1 MATLNPAAPEEK
13 LLADVLRH
21 ITSRN
26 AILFLG
32 SGFSASARGID
43 NEEMPVASDLAQK
56 IADLQNFDAEK
67 DLRYASSRYLDS
79 DGDKNALIKLL
90 RETFSV
96 RSVEDHHVTLAS
108 VPWRRVYTTNYDMC
122 FERAAEKAGKI
133 FDTVDLSSNP
143 SEFSARNNICVHLNG
158 SLKNLNSETLNND
171 FKLTNSSYLSPDS
184 FLTSSWRYPFQRD
197 IDFCSAIVFV
207 GYSMYDIEVQKILHS
222 DPAYRDKTF
231 FITRSLKK
239 GRDQFTIEQFGSI
252 LPIGAEAFAKAVAG
266 ESDVL
271 IAEPEELVLA
281 SLWEYQFSEEDV
293 EIRDAHV
300 DAFLMRGEVSDEIID
315 ATAMGAKGA
324 KGAKGA
330 PILISRDDI
339 IYAKQLLDADAKVV
353 VIAEFGN
360 GKSTFIRAL
369 RSQLAMSGVRVFT
382 ADQADAHQHDDLEK
396 IIKKDIKGC
405 LIIDSYEQNI
415 ALLKHYA
422 ELHPA
427 KLKLVIGART
437 SIHERFRPWLVK
449 SGLELNEI
457 ALDDLS
463 SQEADQFIEI
473 MDNVG
478 YWGEK
483 AALPLYSKQSIVNN
497 DHHRQLSLNLLSLL
511 SSPQMIERVR
521 ELLSGLLSNPQHR
534 DTIFSIALLSAND
547 KPLTSSLISEIALN
561 DAIYSSELRS
571 NESFRQ
577 IFQIQGIKISAKS
590 SVFAIALISQ
600 QFQATYIVDQ
610 LLKIVSAIDDG
621 MADLRDIQKSLLRF
635 SVVER
640 FLPAKQRMQN
650 LVRYYENLKREISW
664 LKGDPH
670 FWLQYGMAQLTYKH
684 YDKAQGYFD
693 QAYALAEKKHNYHTD
708 HLDTQQARLFL
719 LQAVS
724 VEDPARSFQL
734 FADGHKLLR
743 ALTDDVHKYRQV
755 EIYKEVFDKRF
766 AIFTKAQKAT
776 FERSCKNLL
785 AELTQVM
792 SDIWPG
798 SRPRIII
805 RVIDMLEAI
814 LSKINDG
821 KK

>member
-1 MATLNPAAPEEK
+1 MIAFASAASEEM
-13 LLADVLRH
+13 LLADVIRH
-21 ITSRN
+21 IATRN
-26 AILFLG
+26 SILFLG

-43 NEEMPVASDLAQK
+43 NEEMPLASNLAQK

-79 DGDKNALIKLL
+79 NGDKGALIKLL

-96 RSVEDHHVTLAS
+96 SSVEDHHVTIAS
-108 VPWRRVYTTNYDMC
+108 MPWRRVYTTNYDMC

-133 FDTVDLSSNP
+133 FDPVDLSSNP
-143 SEFSARNNICVHLNG
+143 SEFSARNSICVHLNG
-158 SLKNLNSETLNND
+158 SLRNLSPETLNND

-184 FLTSSWRYPFQRD
+184 FLTSKWRYQFQRD
-197 IDFCSAIVFV
+197 LDFSSAIIFV

-222 DPAYRDKTF
+222 NPTYREKTF

-252 LPIGAEAFAKAVAG
+252 LPIGVEAFAKALAQEV
-266 ESDVL
+266 DDF

-281 SLWEYQFSEEDV
+281 SLWEYQFSEDDI
-293 EIRDAHV
+293 EIRDV
-300 DAFLMRGEVSDEIID
+300 DVDTFLMRGEASDEIID
-315 ATAMGAKGA
+315 AAVV
-324 KGAKGA
+324 GAKGA
-330 PILISRDDI
+330 PLLISRDDI
-339 IYAKQLLDADAKVV
+339 EYAKKLLDANAKLVV
-353 VIAEFGN
+353 VAEFGN

-369 RSQLAMSGVRVFT
+369 RSQLALNGVRVFT
-382 ADQADAHQHDDLEK
+382 ADQADAHQHDDLET
-396 IIKKDIKGC
+396 IVKKDISGC

-415 ALLKHYA
+415 DLLSHYA
-422 ELHPA
+422 ELRPE
-427 KLKLVIGART
+427 KLKLIIAART
-437 SIHERFRPWLVK
+437 SIHERFRPWLVQV
-449 SGLELNEI
+449 GLELNEI
-457 ALDDLS
+457 SLDDLS
-463 SQEADQFIEI
+463 PKEADQFIEI
-473 MDNVG
+473 MDNIG

-483 AALPLYSKQSIVNN
+483 AALPLHSKQSIVNY

-511 SSPQMIERVR
+511 SSPQMIDRVR
-521 ELLSGLLSNPQHR
+521 ELMSGLLSNSQHR
-534 DTIFSIALLSAND
+534 DTIFSIALLAAND
-547 KPLTSSLISEIALN
+547 RPLNSSLISEIALN
-561 DAIYSSELRS
+561 DAIYSSELLS

-577 IFQIQGIKISAKS
+577 IFRVQGVKIAARS
-590 SVFAIALISQ
+590 SIFAISIISQ

-621 MADLRDIQKSLLRF
+621 TADLRDIQKSLLRF

-664 LKGDPH
+664 LKTDPH

-684 YDKAQGYFD
+684 YAKAQGYFD

-719 LQAVS
+719 LQSIS
-724 VEDPARSFQL
+724 VEDSARSFQL
-734 FADGHKLLR
+734 FADGHRLLR
-743 ALTDDVHKYRQV
+743 SLADDVHKYRQV
-755 EIYKEVFDKRF
+755 EIYNEIFDKKF
-766 AIFTKAQKAT
+766 AIFSKTQKAT
-776 FERSCKNLL
+776 FERACKTLH
-785 AELTQVM
+785 AELTQAM

-805 RVIDMLEAI
+805 RVADMLEAI
-814 LSKINDG
+814 LSKIKVG